1 MIPATPSRDDSETMW
16 PARRCAG
23 CGRSFVPTGRQRHCS
38 AACRKRV
45 FRARHRLL
53 EPIEAPVSTGRS
65 RRAHTVYEC
74 PECGNRQLGV
84 QRCQECGRFAP
95 AVGLGGACPGC
106 GDPVTLGDLD
116 LDLDPRPRAAR

>member
-1 MIPATPSRDDSETMW
+1 MIPATPSRDDSGTIG

-38 AACRKRV
+38 TACRKRV
-45 FRARHRLL
+45 FRARHPLL
-53 EPIEAPVSTGRS
+53 ESIGPSAPAGWT

-74 PECGNRQLGV
+74 PDCGNRQLGV
-84 QRCQECGRFAP
+84 QRCQECGRFAR
-95 AVGLGGACPGC
+95 AIGLGGACPAC

-116 LDLDPRPRAAR
+116 LDLDPKAAR